1 VLLDSL
7 DFSFAAQLLAFVAE
21 EEGFGHSL
29 AMCPMPPQKRQR
41 LLVKRWICSAGVSFP
56 SLPSLLPK
64 FDVFL
69 LELREDKLVFCGADC
84 FLSWFDGEVCGY
96 ESLNDNLKLVLLTR
110 VSMWKSDPNA
120 TVVYR
125 GNTIY

>member
-7 DFSFAAQLLAFVAE
+7 DFSFAVQLLAFAVE

-41 LLVKRWICSAGVSFP
+41 LLAKRWIRSAGVSFP

-84 FLSWFDGEVCGY
+84 FLSWFDGEVCGRMRDVRSLA
-96 ESLNDNLKLVLLTR
+96 ESIPLKGLGGRTFEWEP
-110 VSMWKSDPNA
+110 SP
-120 TVVYR
+120 
-125 GNTIY
+125 